1 MRDKDEVFSG
11 PSIDDYGEHEHANV
25 LRLLSDG
32 EEDRA
37 TRVFE
42 ALDPDTLKDLNE
54 EEIAHIKELIRE
66 QPHIFGLPG
75 EQLKATHLVT
85 HKIVTTTDEAVRAK
99 RPCHPPAIKEEMKRQ
114 MSKC

>member
-1 MRDKDEVFSG
+1 M
-11 PSIDDYGEHEHANV
+11 

-32 EEDRA
+32 KEDRA

-66 QPHIFGLPG
+66 QPPIFGLPG
-75 EQLKATHLVT
+75 KQLKATHLVT
-85 HKIVTTTDEAVRAK
+85 HKIVTTTDEPVRAK
-99 RPCHPPAIKEEMKRQ
+99 RPVTRLL
-114 MSKC
+114 